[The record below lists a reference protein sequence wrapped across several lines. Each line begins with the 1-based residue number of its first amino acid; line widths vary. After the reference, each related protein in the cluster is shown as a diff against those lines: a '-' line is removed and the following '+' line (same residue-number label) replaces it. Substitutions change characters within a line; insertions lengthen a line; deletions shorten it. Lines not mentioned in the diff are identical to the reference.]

1 MHRGKALARIKI
13 SGNLHDQRET
23 GNSRLLESF
32 TEKKQ
37 ISFSSYKKCLIIMN
51 MKKEVIEKSYQLAR
65 EQYAALGIDTDKVL
79 TEMDNINIS
88 LHCWQTDDVG
98 GFEKPGSVL
107 GGGGIQTTGNFPGK
121 AKTIG
126 QMRSDLDKVMSLLPG
141 KQRLNLHAIYGEFEG
156 KLVDRDQIEPK
167 HFQGWIDWAK
177 KRGIGLDFNCTC
189 FSHPLADEGFTLS
202 SKNEKIRK
210 FWVEHT
216 KRCRAIGAEMGKQL
230 GTPSVHNIWIPDG
243 MKDTPVDRNTLRKQ
257 LKKSLDEIFAVKYPK
272 KYLKD
277 SVESKLFGIGSEAM
291 VVGSHDFYLGY
302 AIKNNTLITLDNGHF
317 HPTEQVGDKISSIL
331 HFVDEILLHLT
342 RGVRWDS
349 DHVLTFNEELLL
361 ITQEIVRAKA
371 LKRVNVGLDFF
382 DASLNRI
389 GAYVIGTRSA
399 QMAFM
404 YALLEPFK
412 TLVKYEEEGKN
423 FERLALLELLKTKPF
438 GAVYDYYCMKNKV
451 PVGQDYIDEI
461 LKYEKEVLLKR

>member
-1 MHRGKALARIKI
+1 
-13 SGNLHDQRET
+13 
-23 GNSRLLESF
+23 
-32 TEKKQ
+32 
-37 ISFSSYKKCLIIMN
+37 
-51 MKKEVIEKSYQLAR
+51 MKKEIIEKSYQLAK
-65 EQYAALGIDTDKVL
+65 EQYAELGVDTDKVIS
-79 TEMDNINIS
+79 EMDKIVIS

-107 GGGGIQTTGNFPGK
+107 GGGGIQATGNFPGK
-121 AKTIG
+121 AKTIE

-141 KQRLNLHAIYGEFEG
+141 KQRLNLHAIYGEFGG
-156 KLVDRDQIEPK
+156 KLIDRDQIEPK

-189 FSHPLADEGFTLS
+189 FSHPLADDGFTLS
-202 SKNEKIRK
+202 SKNEKIRE

-216 KRCRAIGAEMGKQL
+216 KRCRAIAAEMGKQL

-243 MKDTPVDRNTLRKQ
+243 MKDIPVDRNTLRKQ

-272 KYLKD
+272 EYLKD

-302 AIKNNTLITLDNGHF
+302 AIKNNILITLDNGHF
-317 HPTEQVGDKISSIL
+317 HPTEQVGDKISAIL
-331 HFVDEILLHLT
+331 HFVDELLLHLT

-349 DHVLTFNEELLL
+349 DHVLTFNDELLL
-361 ITQEIVRAKA
+361 ITQEIVRSKA
-371 LKRVNVGLDFF
+371 LNRVNVGLDFF

-399 QMAFM
+399 QLAFM
-404 YALLEPFK
+404 YAFLEPFN
-412 TLVKYEEEGKN
+412 TLVKYEEEGRN
-423 FERLALLELLKTKPF
+423 FERLSLLELLKTMPF
-438 GAVYDYYCMKNKV
+438 GAVYDYYCMKNEV
-451 PVGQDYIDEI
+451 PVGQEYIEEI
-461 LKYEKEVLLKR
+461 VKYENEVLRKR

>member
-1 MHRGKALARIKI
+1 
-13 SGNLHDQRET
+13 
-23 GNSRLLESF
+23 
-32 TEKKQ
+32 
-37 ISFSSYKKCLIIMN
+37 
-51 MKKEVIEKSYQLAR
+51 MKKEVIEKAYKLAKD
-65 EQYAALGIDTDKVL
+65 QYAELGVDTDKVIA
-79 TEMDNINIS
+79 EMDKITIS

-98 GFEKPGSVL
+98 GYEKPDSVL
-107 GGGGIQTTGNFPGK
+107 GGGGIQATGNFPGK
-121 AKTIG
+121 AKNIE
-126 QMRSDLDKVMSLLPG
+126 QMRADLDKAMSLLPG
-141 KQRLNLHAIYGEFEG
+141 KQRLNLHAIYGEFGG
-156 KLVDRDQIEPK
+156 KLVDRDQIEVK
-167 HFQGWIDWAK
+167 HFQGWINWAK
-177 KRGIGLDFNCTC
+177 KRKMGLDFNCTC
-189 FSHPLADEGFTLS
+189 FSHPKADDGYTLS
-202 SKNEKIRK
+202 SKDEKIRK

-230 GTPSVHNIWIPDG
+230 GTPTVHNIWIPDG
-243 MKDTPVDRNTLRKQ
+243 SKDTPVDRNTLRKQ

-277 SVESKLFGIGSEAM
+277 SVESKLFGIGSESM
-291 VVGSHDFYLGY
+291 VVGSHDFYVGY
-302 AIKNNTLITLDNGHF
+302 AIKNDTMITLDNGHF

-361 ITQEIVRAKA
+361 IAQEIVRCKA
-371 LKRVNVGLDFF
+371 LGRVNIGLDYF

-404 YALLEPFK
+404 YALLEPTK
-412 TLVKYEEEGKN
+412 TLVKFEEQGKN
-423 FERLALLELLKTKPF
+423 FERLALLEMLKSKPF
-438 GAVYDYYCMKNKV
+438 GAVYDYYCLINKI

-461 LKYEKEVLLKR
+461 SKYEKEVLRKR

>member
-1 MHRGKALARIKI
+1 
-13 SGNLHDQRET
+13 
-23 GNSRLLESF
+23 
-32 TEKKQ
+32 
-37 ISFSSYKKCLIIMN
+37 
-51 MKKEVIEKSYQLAR
+51 MKKEIIEKSYQLAK
-65 EQYAALGIDTDKVL
+65 EQYAELGVDTDKVIS
-79 TEMDNINIS
+79 EMDNINIS

-107 GGGGIQTTGNFPGK
+107 GGGGIQATGNFPGK
-121 AKTIG
+121 AKTIE

-141 KQRLNLHAIYGEFEG
+141 KQRLSLHAIYGEFGG
-156 KLVDRDQIEPK
+156 KLIDRDQIEPK
-167 HFQGWIDWAK
+167 HFQGWINWAK
-177 KRGIGLDFNCTC
+177 RRGMGLDFNCTC
-189 FSHPLADEGFTLS
+189 FSHPLADDGFTLS

-230 GTPSVHNIWIPDG
+230 GTPCVHNIWIPDG
-243 MKDTPVDRNTLRKQ
+243 MKDSPVDRNTLRKQ

-272 KYLKD
+272 KHLKD
-277 SVESKLFGIGSEAM
+277 SVESKLFGIGSESM

-331 HFVDEILLHLT
+331 GFVDEILLHLT

-349 DHVLTFNEELLL
+349 DHVLTFNDELLL
-361 ITQEIVRAKA
+361 ITQEIVRANA
-371 LKRVNVGLDFF
+371 LNRVNIGLDFF

-412 TLVKYEEEGKN
+412 TLVKYEEETKN
-423 FERLALLELLKTKPF
+423 FERLAMLELLKTKPF
-438 GAVYDYYCMKNKV
+438 GAVYDYYCLKSKV
-451 PVGQDYIDEI
+451 PVGQDYIEEI
-461 LKYEKEVLLKR
+461 VKYEQEVLRKR

>member
-1 MHRGKALARIKI
+1 M
-13 SGNLHDQRET
+13 
-23 GNSRLLESF
+23 
-32 TEKKQ
+32 EKD
-37 ISFSSYKKCLIIMN
+37 L
-51 MKKEVIEKSYQLAR
+51 IEKSYQLAKD
-65 EQYAALGIDTDKVL
+65 QYALLGVDTDKVL
-79 TEMDNINIS
+79 SEMDSIIIS

-98 GFEKPGSVL
+98 GFEKAGSVL
-107 GGGGIQTTGNFPGK
+107 GGGGIQATGNFPGK
-121 AKTIG
+121 AKTIE

-141 KQRLNLHAIYGEFEG
+141 KQRLNLHAIYGEFGG
-156 KLVDRDQIEPK
+156 KPVDRDKIEPK

-189 FSHPLADEGFTLS
+189 FSHPLADDGFTLS

-210 FWVEHT
+210 FWVDHT

-230 GTPSVHNIWIPDG
+230 GTASVHNIWIPDG

-277 SVESKLFGIGSEAM
+277 SVESKLFGIGSESM
-291 VVGSHDFYLGY
+291 VVGSHDFYVGY

-361 ITQEIVRAKA
+361 ITQEIVRTKA
-371 LKRVNVGLDFF
+371 LNRVNVGLDFF
-382 DASLNRI
+382 DASINRI

-404 YALLEPFK
+404 YALLEPFN
-412 TLVKYEEEGKN
+412 TLVQLEEEGRN

-438 GAVYDYYCMKNKV
+438 GAVYDYYCLKNKV
-451 PVGQDYIDEI
+451 PVGQNYIEEI
-461 LKYEKEVLLKR
+461 MKYEKDVLIKR